1 MANMSRMFVDC
12 ASFNVSLAGF
22 DTSKVT
28 NLQAMFAGVDWRS
41 VPMPTRI
48 RLLGRWPKCGIK
60 LGKKL
65 T

>member
-1 MANMSRMFVDC
+1 MDNVEMFRNC

-22 DTSKVT
+22 DISKVT

-41 VPMPTRI
+41 VPMPGRI
-48 RLLGRWPKCGIK
+48 RLLGRWPKSAIK